1 MLLSLVIHLSQNMFF
16 MSLCLA
22 YFRISFELVERR
34 MTVTTSTSHP
44 HSLSLCP
51 CFLTFLLLFC
61 TTFVMGDD
69 DDDIVSCRVLSCRV
83 RVHKVLHLN
92 MLCKSPVQ
100 ATDTPIPHPSA
111 ARQ

>member
-1 MLLSLVIHLSQNMFF
+1 

-34 MTVTTSTSHP
+34 MTVTTSSSHP
-44 HSLSLCP
+44 LPLWP
-51 CFLTFLLLFC
+51 YFLTFLLLFC
-61 TTFVMGDD
+61 RTFVMGHD
-69 DDDIVSCRVLSCRV
+69 DDDIVACRVLSCRV

>member
-1 MLLSLVIHLSQNMFF
+1 

-34 MTVTTSTSHP
+34 MTVTTSSSHP
-44 HSLSLCP
+44 LPLWP
-51 CFLTFLLLFC
+51 YFLTLLLLFC
-61 TTFVMGDD
+61 RTFVMGHD

>member
-1 MLLSLVIHLSQNMFF
+1 

-44 HSLSLCP
+44 LSLCP
-51 CFLTFLLLFC
+51 YFLTFLLLFC
-61 TTFVMGDD
+61 TTFVMGHD

>member
-1 MLLSLVIHLSQNMFF
+1 

-44 HSLSLCP
+44 LPLWP
-51 CFLTFLLLFC
+51 YFLTFLLFVQN
-61 TTFVMGDD
+61 TAFVMGHD

-100 ATDTPIPHPSA
+100 ATDTPIPHPCA
-111 ARQ
+111 ARR

>member
-1 MLLSLVIHLSQNMFF
+1 

-34 MTVTTSTSHP
+34 MTVTTSSSHP
-44 HSLSLCP
+44 LSFCP
-51 CFLTFLLLFC
+51 YFLTFLLLFC
-61 TTFVMGDD
+61 RTFVMGHD

-111 ARQ
+111 ARR

>member
-44 HSLSLCP
+44 LSLCP
-51 CFLTFLLLFC
+51 YFLTFLLLFC
-61 TTFVMGDD
+61 TTFVMGHD
-69 DDDIVSCRVLSCRV
+69 DDDIVSCRVLSCLVV
-83 RVHKVLHLN
+83 REFTK
-92 MLCKSPVQ
+92 CS
-100 ATDTPIPHPSA
+100 T
-111 ARQ
+111 